1 MELESAVPLRLGG
14 PISNLFDALL
24 RRACAEAAVP
34 LDGFGTMARGGV
46 WSVGSLPDMTCIA
59 TKVYSRWGSTYRT
72 TPR

>member
-14 PISNLFDALL
+14 PISNLFDELL
-24 RRACAEAAVP
+24 RRTCAEAVP
-34 LDGFGTMARGGV
+34 LDGFGAMARGGV

-59 TKVYSRWGSTYRT
+59 TKIHSRLVSKYNI